1 MPVHNPARTGWLAM
15 VLLAVCMMLPSV
27 AAARPVTI
35 KAMMILASNESSA
48 QDPRLSFIEFKL
60 RRVTGFEYFRHYGEG
75 SAVLNVPGNTEIDL
89 GHGFRL
95 AITALKAEGGRL
107 KAHVS
112 WLREGTVLL
121 NTVVSAERG
130 TPFALGGIA
139 HEGGTLIVTLTAK

>member
-1 MPVHNPARTGWLAM
+1 MPVHNSIRAGWWVAALLAAWLA
-15 VLLAVCMMLPSV
+15 VPPS
-27 AAARPVTI
+27 ASARPVTI
-35 KAMMILASNESSA
+35 QAMMILASNESSA

-130 TPFALGGIA
+130 PRPRAPQRSSRRRA
-139 HEGGTLIVTLTAK
+139 SRPP